1 MKKFIV
7 GVVLFLMVLSPV
19 YAASGFAITYGQTTY
34 ANPAWK
40 ISMDNY
46 FQSMTSNNISSA
58 NTEVIT
64 APEVNV
70 ISQNITGRIY
80 PANQIFSCAMVDL
93 SYNDGIKVV
102 VDSSKIN
109 VVTPKMYATALQSL
123 GINNGYVVVS
133 SPVQASGEAALAGVL
148 ESYETAV
155 GTPIPD
161 QAKKAATNEFYTET
175 QITNQTGQNPD
186 KVADLFS
193 DAQNQIQSKNI
204 QDITQIKTVVI
215 NTANNM
221 GINLTDQQSQ
231 QIANSLLD
239 SQQAQSSLSEFKN
252 QLNSVTQQASN
263 SGGIVGQ
270 IYNYLESIYNYLT
283 GLVTGQN

>member
-1 MKKFIV
+1 MI
-7 GVVLFLMVLSPV
+7 LSPV
-19 YAASGFAITYGQTTY
+19 YAESGFAITYGETTY
-34 ANPAWK
+34 ANPTWK

-46 FQSMTSNNISSA
+46 FQSMTSNNISNA

-64 APEVNV
+64 APEVNA
-70 ISQNITGRIY
+70 ISQNITGRLY

-93 SYNDGIKVV
+93 SYDDGIKVV

-148 ESYETAV
+148 QSYETAV

-186 KVADLFS
+186 KIADLFS
-193 DAQNQIQSKNI
+193 NAQNQIQSKNI
-204 QDITQIKTVVI
+204 QDLTQIKAVVI

-231 QIANSLLD
+231 QIANALSNA
-239 SQQAQSSLSEFKN
+239 QQAQSSLSEFKN
-252 QLNSVTQQASN
+252 QLNNVTQQATN
-263 SGGIVGQ
+263 SGGIVEQ
-270 IYNYLESIYNYLT
+270 VYNYLQSIYNYLT
-283 GLVTGQN
+283 GLLTGQN